1 MQVEQA
7 LKTVKVGGEAKP
19 VSSLELKTRHF
30 TVRLAAS
37 REDVT
42 AAQQLRFA
50 VFNLELGE
58 GLASSFETGLDEDE
72 FDQQCDH
79 LLLLDNAGSRI
90 VGTYRLQTAEM
101 AAAGKGGNGGNAGN
115 GFYSGT
121 EFDLSYLSEEIID
134 QSVELGRACI
144 AEEFR
149 RSEALLLLWRGI
161 AAYTRLSGKRYL
173 FGCCSVKSRSV
184 DEAWELTRM
193 LANEGYLHHDLF
205 VPPLPGFEC
214 DSDPDQSESK
224 VFPSPAGLQIPRLLQ
239 SYLRLG
245 AMVCGPPA
253 IDRRFGTVDFFTL
266 FDLSDLKGRA
276 RKLLLEQ

>member
-7 LKTVKVGGEAKP
+7 LKYDKAGGEAKP
-19 VSSLELKTRHF
+19 VSSLELKTKQF
-30 TVRLAAS
+30 TVRLAATH
-37 REDVT
+37 EDVM

-58 GLASSFETGLDEDE
+58 GLASSFEKGLDEDE

-79 LLLLDNAGSRI
+79 LLLVENEGSRI

-101 AAAGKGGNGGNAGN
+101 ATSENGGN

-144 AEEFR
+144 AQDCR
-149 RSEALLLLWRGI
+149 SSEALLQLWRGI
-161 AAYTRLSGKRYL
+161 ASYTRLSGKRYL

-205 VPPLPGFEC
+205 IPPLPGFEC

-224 VFPSPAGLQIPRLLQ
+224 VFPSPVGLQIPRLLQ

-245 AMVCGPPA
+245 AMACGPPA